1 MVSGFFLEGPFPRFV
16 GSPQLH
22 VLFSN
27 AGNNFPFYLV
37 LQVAAEVGH
46 KEASC
51 GVIAAKWLLSCGA
64 HVTAIAI
71 GHNPDGTWVSAKS
84 YLDGTKDSTTHCDW
98 GKELRWWE
106 RKKTVT
112 LL

>member
-1 MVSGFFLEGPFPRFV
+1 M
-16 GSPQLH
+16 
-22 VLFSN
+22 
-27 AGNNFPFYLV
+27 

-64 HVTAIAI
+64 CVTAIAI
-71 GHNPDGTWVSAKS
+71 GHYLDGTWVSAKS

-98 GKELRWWE
+98 EKGRRWWE
-106 RKKTVT
+106 PRKNVT